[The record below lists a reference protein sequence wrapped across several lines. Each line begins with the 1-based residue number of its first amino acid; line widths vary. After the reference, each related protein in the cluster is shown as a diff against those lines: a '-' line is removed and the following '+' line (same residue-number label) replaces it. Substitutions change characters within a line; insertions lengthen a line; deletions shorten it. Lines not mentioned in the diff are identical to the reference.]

1 MEIRNDDYS
10 TISYEADLN
19 AVHVV
24 WKKIPTEGM
33 YREIFTGALN
43 AIIDNKANKWI
54 SDIRKQGVVGP
65 SNAKWLREEILPKAI
80 QAGLNKI
87 AIVVEKDVFKKFYI
101 DNVKTIMSATAEMQY
116 FDSEDEARKWLG

>member
-1 MEIRNDDYS
+1 MELRNDDYS
-10 TISYEADLN
+10 YISYEEDIN

-24 WKKIPTEGM
+24 WKKIPSNDM
-33 YREIFTGALN
+33 YKDIFTTALN
-43 AIIDNKANKWI
+43 TIIDKKANKWI

-65 SNAKWLREEILPKAI
+65 SNAKWLKEEILPKAI

-116 FDSEDEARKWLG
+116 FDSEEEARKWLG